1 MSEEQQ
7 DEAQRKRL
15 TELILG
21 EYDYTRPRRGE
32 VREAVILSI
41 SDNDIVVDL
50 GAKRDGIVPPKDL
63 QRVDREYLASLR
75 VGDRIPVAIMRDR
88 GQVDGIPVSLSQG
101 LQQEDW
107 VRAEKLLETGE
118 IVEGKVLDHNRGGI
132 LVSFGRLNGFVP
144 NSHLGSLP
152 SGLRYGQNQEAKENL
167 VGMTLELA
175 VIEVN
180 QLRRRLV
187 MSKRVA
193 DRRKRRDVLEEI
205 EEGQELTGVVR
216 NLVDFGAFVD
226 IGGIDGLIHI
236 SELAWQHVDHP
247 GDVLKVGE
255 EVAVYVL
262 SVDRERERIGLSR
275 KRLLPDPWNEVTG
288 PLEVGQVVE
297 GGITSVAPFGVFV
310 DLGKGVDGL
319 VHTSEMAEAGAA
331 QDELVAGARVSV
343 QILEVDHA
351 QHQIALRLLGMVRV
365 DEPMA
370 EGAPLEEATVAQPS
384 AEDVTVSFE
393 EPPQEDETSDALA
406 GDDSSVDDVDASA

>member
-319 VHTSEMAEAGAA
+319 VHTSEMAEAGVA